1 VHTLFA
7 APQPVNGQIERC
19 PSGGQ
24 DVAKQA
30 DGLREAGGQHEAAA
44 AQVRPGGEE
53 GRGSAYPEG

>member
-7 APQPVNGQIERC
+7 APQPADGQIERC

-24 DVAKQA
+24 DVAKQV